1 MKADIV
7 LSGAAPLPQRQ
18 GSQLWRA
25 VFRMPLIDWVSDFL
39 FATDGTTNAS
49 MLLSPLQA
57 THAQLMSTV
66 ASYGGAEGVSG
77 DAISSHWLL
86 LPAFSVAGVSA
97 GLVVVEDTAAPPRLM
112 RYVRCDDTG
121 DTLLVGDASDGLVFE
136 VEFVS
141 YDSPRRSTRAY
152 CQFSGELREHLRSRK
167 GGFYVDDAT
176 VRRCLMSSLVL
187 QETRASCAVCEEK
200 GTCACRFSFRRA
212 RHPLDFAYTAP
223 NALPLLG
230 DFRGVGRTIT
240 FHFGRIL
247 QTSTITTELRT
258 RGGGEVGCTERLRFW
273 AAQYCLGQGKP
284 NPMMLEMPAAEK
296 EAMVDLFLNTDDVE
310 EKGTEPKLADAEV
323 PSIKMECSTENGTA
337 SGAGEDISSPGT
349 GVSMKLE
356 NAESEAC
363 NASVLTA
370 NGLKDIAD
378 EGNAKVSVMP
388 IVTVPDGSVPI
399 LASSPQPST
408 ATAPISLIRPPHPV
422 PSMPRTVYGAP
433 VVPPTMLGYHAPAM
447 HAAQVPA
454 GPLPQKRGWIAI
466 APSADVQ
473 PSVEQYSS
481 AERRKILKREAA
493 ARSNAKRRE
502 VVALQRKLTKA
513 RGKVEALRKREQE
526 LRDENTQ
533 LRARANAENG

>member
-1 MKADIV
+1 MQAGVV
-7 LSGAAPLPQRQ
+7 LSGVSPPPTQRQ
-18 GSQLWRA
+18 SSQLWRA

-57 THAQLMSTV
+57 TNAQLMSSV
-66 ASYGGAEGVSG
+66 ATSGGGAGVSG
-77 DAISSHWLL
+77 DEISSHWLL

-97 GLVVVEDTAAPPRLM
+97 GLVVVEDTVASARLM

-167 GGFYVDDAT
+167 GGVYVDDAI
-176 VRRCLMSSLVL
+176 VRRCLLSSLVL
-187 QETRASCAVCEEK
+187 QENRASCAVCGEQ
-200 GTCACRFSFRRA
+200 TACACRFTFRRA
-212 RHPLDFAYTAP
+212 RHPLDFEYTAP

-230 DFRGVGRTIT
+230 EFRGVGRTMT
-240 FHFGRIL
+240 FDFGRIL
-247 QTSTITTELRT
+247 ETSTITTELRT

-284 NPMMLEMPAAEK
+284 NPMMLEMPSAEN
-296 EAMVDLFLNTDDVE
+296 EAMADLFLCTDDGEAETNAQEVDLATGKTEQHIENSMNSVAIRGMSATVNGGSVKQENE
-310 EKGTEPKLADAEV
+310 ESGVRCSMVATARKDAWDTGCADSNATPIMTIPD
-323 PSIKMECSTENGTA
+323 PSI
-337 SGAGEDISSPGT
+337 
-349 GVSMKLE
+349 
-356 NAESEAC
+356 
-363 NASVLTA
+363 
-370 NGLKDIAD
+370 
-378 EGNAKVSVMP
+378 
-388 IVTVPDGSVPI
+388 PI
-399 LASSPQPST
+399 LAISQPST
-408 ATAPISLIRPPHPV
+408 TTEPINSVRPIHQV
-422 PSMPRTVYGAP
+422 PSMPRAVYGVP
-433 VVPPTMLGYHAPAM
+433 TPPTMLTYHGPAM
-447 HAAQVPA
+447 LSAQVHTS
-454 GPLPQKRGWIAI
+454 PLPQKRGWKAI
-466 APSADVQ
+466 APSANVQ
-473 PSVEQYSS
+473 PSVEEYSS

-513 RGKVEALRKREQE
+513 KAKVESLRKREQE